1 MNYNKNLI
9 NALFDIK
16 EKLEEKDKQ
25 VVERFI
31 EQYNKMYAE
40 CRMILE
46 EKDNT
51 RKVYNENA
59 RLKKQIESYKQKII
73 DLENKI
79 WEENLWLERI

>member
-1 MNYNKNLI
+1 MKYQKNLVDDY
-9 NALFDIK
+9 FDIK
-16 EKLEEKDKQ
+16 EKQIEEDKIIL
-25 VVERFI
+25 ERFL
-31 EQYNKMYAE
+31 EQYNKMYVE

-79 WEENLWLERI
+79 WEGNL

>member
-1 MNYNKNLI
+1 MKYQKNLVDDY
-9 NALFDIK
+9 FDIK
-16 EKLEEKDKQ
+16 EKQNEEDKIIL
-25 VVERFI
+25 ERFL

-79 WEENLWLERI
+79 WEENL